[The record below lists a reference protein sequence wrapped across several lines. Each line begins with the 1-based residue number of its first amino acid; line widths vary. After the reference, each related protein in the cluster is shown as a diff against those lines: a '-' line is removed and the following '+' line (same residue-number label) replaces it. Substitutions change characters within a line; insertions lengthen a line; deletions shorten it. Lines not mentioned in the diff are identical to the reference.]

1 MVKLLRKKPRAM
13 SAVTLRHEVPEP
25 SSAAVSPVRLQ
36 RGDGAVEIVF
46 AARGLAHL
54 YQRTP
59 CRVLFPAPEP
69 GDLPIAALLTTS
81 GGLAGGDRLSMSI
94 AARAGA
100 RAIATTAAAEKIYR
114 SLGPDSR
121 IDIQLAVEAGGWL
134 EYLPQ
139 ETILFDGAR
148 LQRHC
153 AVDLAPGANLLA
165 AEMVVFGRTAHG
177 ERFTRG
183 LLHDAWRIRV
193 GGKLVWVDA
202 LRLDGDIAAQLDAP
216 AGFAGAAAFAIAIY
230 AGSAAGDYLSLA
242 RELAA
247 EGNCRGGATLVNGI
261 LVARFLN
268 PRADT
273 VRRALAHYIASLRNA
288 AAGLPAALPRL
299 WQS

>member
-1 MVKLLRKKPRAM
+1 M

-25 SSAAVSPVRLQ
+25 SPAAAAPARLQ
-36 RGDGAVEIVF
+36 RGDGAAEIVF
-46 AARGLAHL
+46 AARGLTHL

-59 CRVLFPAPEP
+59 CRVLFPTPEL
-69 GDLPIAALLTTS
+69 GDLPVAALLTTS
-81 GGLAGGDRLSMSI
+81 GGLAGGDSVSVSI

-121 IDIQLAVEAGGWL
+121 VDIKLTVEDGGWL

-153 AVDLAPGANLLA
+153 AADLAPSANLLA
-165 AEMVVFGRTAHG
+165 AEMVVFGRTARS

-193 GGKLVWVDA
+193 GGKLVWADA

-216 AGFAGAAAFAIAIY
+216 AGFGGATAFATAIY
-230 AGSAAGDYLSLA
+230 AGRAAGDYLSSARALA
-242 RELAA
+242 E
-247 EGNCRGGATLVNGI
+247 EGECRGGATLVNGI

-268 PRADT
+268 PRADA
-273 VRRALAHYIASLRNA
+273 VRRALARYIAALRNA
-288 AAGLPAALPRL
+288 VAGLPAALPRL
-299 WQS
+299 WQT